1 MLHPPSKETQYLYP
15 SRVPE
20 FLFSGNPVILTDPP
34 SLNDFFQQGS
44 GVYFIS
50 SKNNSIELAQL
61 IMNLA
66 DKPLEGFESGKKSRV
81 YAVMNFSLKV
91 MGRRLSD
98 FLNIIN
104 GK

>member
-1 MLHPPSKETQYLYP
+1 
-15 SRVPE
+15 
-20 FLFSGNPVILTDPP
+20 
-34 SLNDFFQQGS
+34 
-44 GVYFIS
+44 
-50 SKNNSIELAQL
+50 
-61 IMNLA
+61 MNLA